1 MTEIMEELKSE
12 QGGSNGQ
19 KKTFA
24 LIVRG
29 QPEDFAY
36 LIDHA
41 RAIGLYVVYSK
52 TSSLKIVLKE
62 VPF

>member
-1 MTEIMEELKSE
+1 MTQIIEELRSE
-12 QGGSNGQ
+12 QDRRDGR

-29 QPEDFAY
+29 RPEDFAC